1 MQLWIHM
8 FISPLPS
15 SLRPGPSILPMV
27 SQCLAS
33 GNSNWHSLGTN
44 RPGHTVLKTTLHQR
58 MCSVTQCVQLFET
71 PCNLPDSCVHG
82 ISQVKIL
89 GWVVLSFPRGSS
101 GPKDHTGVSSS
112 PALAGGSFTT
122 QPPGKPLCHLMSTY
136 LIGARHPEQWG
147 NTGVHH
153 T

>member
-1 MQLWIHM
+1 MIV
-8 FISPLPS
+8 
-15 SLRPGPSILPMV
+15 RD
-27 SQCLAS
+27 
-33 GNSNWHSLGTN
+33 
-44 RPGHTVLKTTLHQR
+44 
-58 MCSVTQCVQLFET
+58 VTMET
-71 PCNLPDSCVHG
+71 RDRSDVEKWSKAREL
-82 ISQVKIL
+82 
-89 GWVVLSFPRGSS
+89 RGSS